1 MGTLLFICLFEID
14 CTETQDDGHRLGGL
28 PFIYPS
34 SLAMKYLHHTK
45 VIPEE
50 DIPVGAHYRARTDML
65 DNVRGYHM
73 VKEGLKRRIIDIE
86 RERRRAQGV
95 GDRKTLVKG
104 SGTDQISTSECQLA
118 ISLVDMN
125 MRHLWILST
134 ITKNH
139 VVSDLAI
146 LDVPSLKPERP
157 SEILNQGTKN
167 LWEWLMYVKR
177 WSRIQAKIEKPI
189 HIATTSTKEEK

>member
-104 SGTDQISTSECQLA
+104 PGTDQISTSGVSASYLTCGHEHEAPMDPIYYHEKSCCFRPCYTRCPIFKA
-118 ISLVDMN
+118 RTTIGNTEPRYEEFMGMVDVRKKMV
-125 MRHLWILST
+125 
-134 ITKNH
+134 KN
-139 VVSDLAI
+139 
-146 LDVPSLKPERP
+146 P
-157 SEILNQGTKN
+157 SEN
-167 LWEWLMYVKR
+167 
-177 WSRIQAKIEKPI
+177 
-189 HIATTSTKEEK
+189 

>member
-1 MGTLLFICLFEID
+1 MG
-14 CTETQDDGHRLGGL
+14 RLKMTDIGWGGL

-104 SGTDQISTSECQLA
+104 PGTDQISTSGVSASYLTCGHEHENPMDPIYYHEKSCCFRPCYTRCPIFKA
-118 ISLVDMN
+118 RTTIGNTEPRYEEFMGMVDV
-125 MRHLWILST
+125 RKKVV
-134 ITKNH
+134 KN
-139 VVSDLAI
+139 
-146 LDVPSLKPERP
+146 P
-157 SEILNQGTKN
+157 SEN
-167 LWEWLMYVKR
+167 
-177 WSRIQAKIEKPI
+177 
-189 HIATTSTKEEK
+189 